1 MQTPVIGLFVGLALG
16 AVLAFSG
23 FSDFVLVAAAAVI
36 GFLVGKVLDGQIDLT
51 EYLGAARRRSSS

>member
-16 AVLAFSG
+16 AILAFG
-23 FSDFVLVAAAAVI
+23 DFNDFVLVAAAAVI

-51 EYLGAARRRSSS
+51 EYLGAARRRSPS